1 MFETFYVSLVRRIAS
16 RRDRS
21 DARSNE
27 SDPPGLFQLQIARMS
42 RAMIDRNYYN
52 DCRPGSRRKRT
63 SLQDE
68 VARKWRRNSLKRL
81 NQRPEMVWSRLPRNH
96 NIWYTGARLPCAKLE
111 VT

>member
-1 MFETFYVSLVRRIAS
+1 MFETFFLCLVISLVRRIAS

-21 DARSNE
+21 DARSCE

-52 DCRPGSRRKRT
+52 DYR
-63 SLQDE
+63 QDRAARGPRCKNG

-81 NQRPEMVWSRLPRNH
+81 NQRP
-96 NIWYTGARLPCAKLE
+96 
-111 VT
+111 